1 MLRESMTLRNRFI
14 LDYGD
19 LAIADAQLKHTAFVY
34 WKSAPPQGIWRLE
47 EVTDLFQVC

>member
-1 MLRESMTLRNRFI
+1 MTLRNRFI

-19 LAIADAQLKHTAFVY
+19 FAIADPQLAYTAFVY

-47 EVTDLFQVC
+47 EVIDLFQAR